1 MNNTKRAYRV
11 HICHPFALDK
21 NYGKELN
28 DTFEIIPSQDFL
40 CICDWDAMFLSHTQ
54 IPMLYDYIDKY
65 PDTGMFLAMSNRSG
79 SHGQRW
85 NGQISPQMQMNQWHR
100 TAMNIKPTLDVVE
113 VRDNKISGFLMM
125 ISKKVWND
133 VKFDES
139 LQVLGV
145 DRSYAQRL
153 LVMGYSIKIMKDI
166 LVYHSYRAWN
176 GNKNADHL
184 I

>member
-1 MNNTKRAYRV
+1 MIK
-11 HICHPFALDK
+11 PFALDK
-21 NYGKELN
+21 NYAVELN
-28 DTFEIIPSQDFL
+28 RCMNLIPDDQVAV
-40 CICDWDAMFLSHTQ
+40 IMDWDSMFLSHTQ

-79 SHGQRW
+79 SHIQRW

-125 ISKKVWND
+125 VSKKTWNE

-153 LVMGYSIKIMKDI
+153 LVMGYSIKVMKDI
-166 LVYHSYRAWN
+166 LIYHSYRVWN